1 MRNEQERWDN
11 ILANVKERGSRIRRR
26 RQFAAAVTTA
36 ALALLLVVTVQ
47 FGRPQPAAAPEQFA
61 QIDPD
66 MEMELV
72 LLEHDIV
79 IDEMGLY

>member
-1 MRNEQERWDN
+1 M
-11 ILANVKERGSRIRRR
+11 
-26 RQFAAAVTTA
+26 
-36 ALALLLVVTVQ
+36 LVVTVQ
-47 FGRPQPAAAPEQFA
+47 FGRSQPAAAPEQFA
-61 QIDPD
+61 QIDPE

>member
-1 MRNEQERWDN
+1 MRNEQERWESM
-11 ILANVKERGSRIRRR
+11 LTNVKQRGSRIRRR
-26 RQFAAAVTTA
+26 RGIAAAVTTA
-36 ALALLLVVTVQ
+36 ALALMLVVTVQ
-47 FGRPQPAAAPEQFA
+47 FGLSQPAAAPEQFA
-61 QIDPD
+61 QIDPE